1 MRLSLIVAVSENN
14 VIGRDGDLPWHL
26 SADLKRFKR
35 LTRGHHIVMGRKTF
49 ESIGR
54 MLPGRITVVVTRNA
68 EYQAPG
74 AIVAGSLDDAL
85 RRISGDSDVFIVGGA
100 ELYRNTLDQAARIY
114 LTAVHADVD
123 GDTCFPEVD
132 WSRWSLLE
140 DVRFAA
146 DDKNDHDYSFRVYDR
161 KQSG

>member
-14 VIGRDGDLPWHL
+14 VIGRGGRLPWHL

-35 LTRGHHIVMGRKTF
+35 LTMGHHMIMGRKTF

-54 MLPGRITVVVTRNA
+54 LLPGRITVVLTRQAAYPA
-68 EYQAPG
+68 EG
-74 AIVAGSLDDAL
+74 AMVAGSLDEAL
-85 RRISGDSDVFIVGGA
+85 SRISGDGEVFIIGGA
-100 ELYRNTLDQAARIY
+100 ELYRSALHRVSRIY
-114 LTAVHADVD
+114 QTVVHAQVE

-132 WSRWSLLE
+132 WTHWLWLE

-146 DDKNDHDYSFRVYDR
+146 DEDNDYDYSFRVYDR
-161 KQSG
+161 RNG